1 MDFLMVIRIEFAE
14 LIFGHAQLLAETIN
28 SFHIENFGTGG
39 IVDHEQQ
46 SGTDISVKGDLQTC
60 NLRG

>member
-1 MDFLMVIRIEFAE
+1 MIAKLT
-14 LIFGHAQLLAETIN
+14 FGHAQLLTET
-28 SFHIENFGTGG
+28 HKNFQYGNFRTDGS
-39 IVDHEQQ
+39 VDHEQQ